1 MSTLAILPVSSV
13 VSPIN
18 YTSTSNTA
26 AQQTTFDNLLDQ
38 LQTAISAGDL
48 TSSQS
53 LLQALDAISPTSPA
67 QNSALG
73 ALLSGVGSALE
84 SGSFSQAQAALTTYL
99 NATSP
104 SAAQAATPSSAE
116 DTTAITIAGNLV
128 QSQLQLNLVQALL
141 LPPGSNAPAGSAAND
156 SVSSLIAFLNTAY
169 GNGDS
174 AASASATPAQSPYDT
189 LVSALK
195 ANLAAG
201 ISTAGPALAYLQSK
215 GSLVSVDA

>member
-13 VSPIN
+13 VSTIN
-18 YTSTSNTA
+18 YTSTGNASAPQTA
-26 AQQTTFDNLLDQ
+26 FDSLLSQ

-53 LLQALDAISPTSPA
+53 LLHALDAISPTSPA

-84 SGSFSQAQAALTTYL
+84 NGSFTDAQAALATYL
-99 NATSP
+99 NATS
-104 SAAQAATPSSAE
+104 SSANLRAASSPAQSA
-116 DTTAITIAGNLV
+116 TTNPTFESSQV

-141 LPPGSNAPAGSAAND
+141 LPPGSNAPSGAAAND
-156 SVSSLIAFLNTAY
+156 SVSSLVAFLNTAY
-169 GNGDS
+169 GNGESS
-174 AASASATPAQSPYDT
+174 AGATSAQSPYET

-201 ISTAGPALAYLQSK
+201 IRTAGPALAYLQSK
-215 GSLVSVDA
+215 GSLVSVEA